1 MIVAISE
8 PLDRYKL
15 VVGMILCSHQVTQ
28 NPAVHSLIH
37 WEQKLDIL
45 PDTLNKFPFVEM
57 KDVLQCFI
65 PIVRALLEIIEEQ
78 PKMQMFAYNTLIF
91 VLGLLIDDKTDR
103 FSMWMDK
110 LDQIISPDLKTVHQT
125 LVRCMLYYLS
135 KLDSTSH
142 AKFIRITIRS
152 LPHLMKLLTFC
163 YLLIQNEQEKLST
176 TDDAFIN
183 DLNCVFKCLNNL
195 MALKDPLKVALQS
208 NCLQVF
214 GELIPNVEKLY
225 SADQLVDIVTD
236 LLTVIC
242 NNESLSSSS
251 LIIEQL
257 ILLQAIVNCD
267 FYLLS
272 DCSIVPDGLIDQIVQ
287 FLMKHLSGTRKQ
299 LIECSF
305 CLSVLLDG
313 VQRKGKRKEEAYE
326 LMIPLLRPLSAACSG
341 LNYDSCNQ
349 LDLMTSFLSII
360 KGTTNLHIE
369 RYFNS
374 LSSTE
379 RYSWLQALCSTAWKV
394 LLNTYPPHW
403 FTLYVFLFLFRFL
416 SCSAKLPQNVKYY
429 WFQSGCYKMIY
440 FFFHFFVN

>member
-1 MIVAISE
+1 M
-8 PLDRYKL
+8 DRYKIT
-15 VVGMILCSHQVTQ
+15 VGMILCSHQVTQ
-28 NPAVHSLIH
+28 NPSVYALIS
-37 WEQKLDIL
+37 WKQKLDIL
-45 PDTLNKFPFVEM
+45 PDTLSKFSFVDM

-65 PIVRALLEIIEEQ
+65 PIVRALLEILEQ

-91 VLGLLIDDKTDR
+91 VLGLLIDDKTDKYLA
-103 FSMWMDK
+103 WMEK
-110 LDQIISPDLKTVHQT
+110 LDNLILSSNLKTVHQT

-152 LPHLMKLLTFC
+152 LPHLMKLLSFC
-163 YLLIQNEQEKLST
+163 YLQINDGTKENLQSDPFL
-176 TDDAFIN
+176 N
-183 DLNCVFKCLNNL
+183 DLNSIFTCLNNL
-195 MALKDPLKVALQS
+195 MALKDPLKIALQS

-214 GELIPNVEKLY
+214 GEIIPSVEKLY

-236 LLTVIC
+236 LLNVIKT
-242 NNESLSSSS
+242 NETLSTSSM
-251 LIIEQL
+251 IIEQL
-257 ILLQAIVNCD
+257 ILVQAIVNCD

-287 FLMKHLSGTRKQ
+287 FLTKYLSGTRKQ

-360 KGTTNLHIE
+360 KGTTNLHFE
-369 RYFNS
+369 RYFTS
-374 LSSTE
+374 LPSNE
-379 RYSWLQALCSTAWKV
+379 RYSWLQALCSTGWKI

-403 FTLYVFLFLFRFL
+403 FTL
-416 SCSAKLPQNVKYY
+416 
-429 WFQSGCYKMIY
+429 
-440 FFFHFFVN
+440 